1 MSILSFL
8 KSIIQSIL
16 QSLGLSNK
24 KGTIL
29 LLGLDNAG
37 KTTLLH
43 KLRTNTISSTS
54 TPPTDRPH
62 SETFYMGNIQFVG
75 WDLGGHEA
83 VRHIW
88 DDYIM
93 RDNIN
98 AILFMID
105 VSDWKRFDEVR
116 DELDALINDEDKGL
130 KRSGVPLAILLNK
143 CDLED
148 AQSSSVV
155 ADCIGYS
162 EIMDQYN
169 NYSHHDNLDFDDYG
183 DGEDDESDYYNDK
196 RIKSKDYEN
205 REMVKMFRIS
215 VWKGEGYAVAFQW
228 IASFL

>member
-37 KTTLLH
+37 KSTLLH

-62 SETFYMGNIQFVG
+62 SETFYMGNIQFIG

-105 VSDWKRFDEVR
+105 VSDWKRFEEVR

-130 KRSGVPLAILLNK
+130 KKSGIPLAILLNK

-148 AQSSSVV
+148 AQSSNVV

-162 EIMDQYN
+162 EIVDQYN
-169 NYSHHDNLDFDDYG
+169 YSYHDNIDNDD
-183 DGEDDESDYYNDK
+183 DDDDENDYNDK
-196 RIKSKDYEN
+196 RIQSKNYDN

-215 VWKGEGYAVAFQW
+215 VWKGEGYADAFQW